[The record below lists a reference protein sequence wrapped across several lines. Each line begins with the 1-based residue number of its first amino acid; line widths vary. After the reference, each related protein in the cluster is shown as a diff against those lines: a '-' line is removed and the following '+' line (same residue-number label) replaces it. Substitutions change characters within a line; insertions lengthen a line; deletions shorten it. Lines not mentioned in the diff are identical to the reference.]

1 MCLRSEY
8 KFSSLTKIPSVDYPS
23 GTVLECDKCRM
34 MIKLGAG
41 GSYNLQQHVDSAA
54 CRAAANKVTRK
65 PPKKDG
71 TLLGFLQKKVPL
83 VPSKAPTLSNIHAP
97 KILNSPNP
105 PKLAPSSPSSTRA
118 SSIPS
123 SSLPTQTREP
133 CTTAIC
139 LLDHLREKLN
149 QIPTTEPE
157 ATETHRLASF
167 AADAESYVLGDP
179 QDDWENVLNPMFH
192 QAFGLNVLVWTSIDP
207 EIGSAMTVRRISAK
221 N

>member
-1 MCLRSEY
+1 
-8 KFSSLTKIPSVDYPS
+8 
-23 GTVLECDKCRM
+23 

-41 GSYNLQQHVDSAA
+41 GSYNLQQHIDSAA
-54 CRAAANKVTRK
+54 CHAAANKVTRK

-105 PKLAPSSPSSTRA
+105 PKLAPSSPSLTRA

-123 SSLPTQTREP
+123 SSLPTQTQEP

-192 QAFGLNVLVWTSIDP
+192 QAFGWGEDTTLQGLVQRGRYGLDGFVKFVGYFVELRGLEDGFIREKIEKLIEAID
-207 EIGSAMTVRRISAK
+207 AR
-221 N
+221 